1 MITEIEKIKNLRD
14 QTGLSFNEIRKAIE
28 EANGD
33 EVKAINI
40 LKARGV
46 SVAEKKS
53 GRATREGVIE
63 AYVHNNRKIG
73 SLIELNCETD
83 FVAKNVEFLNL
94 AHELVMQ
101 VASMNPKDNE
111 EFLDQPYIKDQGLTI
126 KDLIQQHIAKLGE
139 NIKVGGFIR
148 FSVK

>member
-1 MITEIEKIKNLRD
+1 MVTEIEKIKNLRD
-14 QTGLSFNEIRKAIE
+14 QTGLSFNEIKKALE
-28 EANGD
+28 EADGD
-33 EVKAINI
+33 EAKAVNI

-94 AHELVMQ
+94 AHELVM
-101 VASMNPKDNE
+101 
-111 EFLDQPYIKDQGLTI
+111 
-126 KDLIQQHIAKLGE
+126 
-139 NIKVGGFIR
+139 
-148 FSVK
+148 

>member
-1 MITEIEKIKNLRD
+1 MRIDIERIRQLRD
-14 QTGLSFNEIRKAIE
+14 QTGLSFNEIKKALE
-28 EANGD
+28 EASGD
-33 EVKAINI
+33 VAEAINI
-40 LKARGV
+40 LKARGI

-53 GRATREGVIE
+53 GRETKEGVIE
-63 AYVHNNRKIG
+63 SYVHNNRKIG

-83 FVAKNVEFLNL
+83 FVAKNNEFLNL

-111 EFLDQPYIKDQGLTI
+111 DFLDQPYIKDQDLTI